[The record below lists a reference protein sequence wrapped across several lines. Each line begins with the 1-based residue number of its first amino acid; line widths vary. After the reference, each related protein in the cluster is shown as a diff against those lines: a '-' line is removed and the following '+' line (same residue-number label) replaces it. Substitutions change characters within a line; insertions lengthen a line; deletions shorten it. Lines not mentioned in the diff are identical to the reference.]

1 MEGSAPNNETGKCE
15 CPGSQVPSE
24 DDTKCECPD
33 DLGWLEGSP
42 TDCVVCDIVI
52 LGSVPNQDT
61 GMCECG
67 PGSFLNND
75 TQCERRV
82 LGGGVDPGFGV
93 CSPGQGLI
101 NGICVDC
108 NSGGQG
114 LVDGECVDCGTALEG
129 SAPNPDTRACECQYN
144 QIPNED
150 STKCEECPPNQIPSE
165 NGTKCEDVD
174 PEFGVIPER
183 GECPPGEG
191 WVQDSPDE
199 CVDCNTVLE
208 GSIWGPNQETGE
220 CEKLCSTGC
229 GGTDDCCCTADDPDQ
244 VKLPAWVACDTCGTV
259 LEGSISNPVTG
270 KCECPEGEIRNGKY
284 CEKEQD
290 GTPNGDDWCA
300 IPCWDGIDNISD
312 DWCNGD
318 NGQGDNCG
326 SPEYPNHNTCSPDGV
341 LTLFHRCQ
349 KCSTIKEP
357 RSSSPCN
364 RRSGGKEGEGEDCTD
379 PTGCSEEDPTE
390 MPSATP
396 DMPSLP
402 GSDSGSDA
410 AAEET
415 PSTTDRPSLLG
426 SDSGSDAAAEET
438 PSTTDRLSLPGSDSG
453 SDAAAEE
460 TPSTTGTPSL
470 LGSDTPTVNAN

>member
-82 LGGGVDPGFGV
+82 LGGGVDPSFGV

-114 LVDGECVDCGTALEG
+114 LVDGECVDCSTALEG

-244 VKLPAWVACDTCGTV
+244 VKFPAWVACDTCESV
-259 LEGSISNPVTG
+259 LVGSISNPVTG

-290 GTPNGDDWCA
+290 ETPKTTWCA
-300 IPCWDGIDNISD
+300 IPCWEGYTNQAGGGGCDPSCPEGCSD
-312 DWCNGD
+312 AYCERVCPRGHQACDDTGNLDQNW
-318 NGQGDNCG
+318 
-326 SPEYPNHNTCSPDGV
+326 
-341 LTLFHRCQ
+341 FRCQ
-349 KCSTIKEP
+349 LCSTIKSP
-357 RSSSPCN
+357 NPKCNKPQQAQGDCAALRLDDVLLNGTSSDDGT
-364 RRSGGKEGEGEDCTD
+364 GGKDCTD
-379 PTGCSEEDPTE
+379 PTDCSEEDPTE
-390 MPSATP
+390 MPSATL
-396 DMPSLP
+396 DM
-402 GSDSGSDA
+402 
-410 AAEET
+410 
-415 PSTTDRPSLLG
+415 PSLLG

-438 PSTTDRLSLPGSDSG
+438 PSTTDRPSLPGSDSAL
-453 SDAAAEE
+453 DAAAEE
-460 TPSTTGTPSL
+460 TPSTTGTPPL
-470 LGSDTPTVNAN
+470 PGSDTPTVDAN

>member
-1 MEGSAPNNETGKCE
+1 MGEGCILCEDPEVPSADGSECVLFDPEFGVVDCNEVLEGSAPNNETGKCE

-150 STKCEECPPNQIPSE
+150 STKCEECPEGQIPSE
-165 NGTKCEDVD
+165 DGTKCEDFD
-174 PEFGVIPER
+174 PDFGVIPER
-183 GECPPGEG
+183 GECPPGQG
-191 WVQDSPDE
+191 LVDGSDDCVQ
-199 CVDCNTVLE
+199 CNEVLE
-208 GSIWGPNQETGE
+208 GANPNPE
-220 CEKLCSTGC
+220 
-229 GGTDDCCCTADDPDQ
+229 
-244 VKLPAWVACDTCGTV
+244 
-259 LEGSISNPVTG
+259 TG
-270 KCECPEGEIRNGKY
+270 KCECPEGQNPNVYGKKCEVKPDTGTDTPPCLAGEWYALVKDWEGGDKWCNSWCCAPGCDVASGCCSYENGVSTHRPGSTVGSPGGVHENCWDENPDPQKFPAWY
-284 CEKEQD
+284 HGCALCPGLDAGPQEKE
-290 GTPNGDDWCA
+290 C
-300 IPCWDGIDNISD
+300 
-312 DWCNGD
+312 
-318 NGQGDNCG
+318 
-326 SPEYPNHNTCSPDGV
+326 
-341 LTLFHRCQ
+341 L
-349 KCSTIKEP
+349 
-357 RSSSPCN
+357 
-364 RRSGGKEGEGEDCTD
+364 EGEGWIDD
-379 PTGCSEEDPTE
+379 PKNCVGCDTVLKDSFPNAETGECECPEGPY
-390 MPSATP
+390 PSGDGTKC
-396 DMPSLP
+396 DIEQ
-402 GSDSGSDA
+402 D
-410 AAEET
+410 ET
-415 PSTTDRPSLLG
+415 PNTTSPNRPKAIVLLY
-426 SDSGSDAAAEET
+426 AWM
-438 PSTTDRLSLPGSDSG
+438 
-453 SDAAAEE
+453 
-460 TPSTTGTPSL
+460 
-470 LGSDTPTVNAN
+470 